1 MEINFFNGSTDSM
14 EVGME
19 DGAATGCGP
28 FFPFGLLF

>member
-19 DGAATGCGP
+19 DGAAEHTQTRSEERH
-28 FFPFGLLF
+28 